1 MAEHAANQ
9 REFDQAIRLYK
20 EALQYDPEHAPTLL
34 ALAKLYMQV
43 SIIIVLLNKNEKV
56 LCITVVKVDILI
68 NFVAF
73 SLLCGLTSTWFK
85 MLVNSGRCQRLSV

>member
-1 MAEHAANQ
+1 MCSKMAEHAANQ

-43 SIIIVLLNKNEKV
+43 SIWKEFEK
-56 LCITVVKVDILI
+56 
-68 NFVAF
+68 
-73 SLLCGLTSTWFK
+73 SLAATESYKTSWFIP
-85 MLVNSGRCQRLSV
+85 LSFH

>member
-43 SIIIVLLNKNEKV
+43 STVIFSPNNSEK
-56 LCITVVKVDILI
+56 CMYYCCESYK
-68 NFVAF
+68 
-73 SLLCGLTSTWFK
+73 G
-85 MLVNSGRCQRLSV
+85 